1 MKVVVTG
8 ASSLLGRTV
17 ALALAE
23 RGDSVTCFQRSASGT
38 ELAEVRGDIRDG
50 AALLAA
56 AAGHDALI
64 HLAALVAP
72 RAAWSDAY
80 GVNVTGT
87 VNAQRAGELCGR
99 FVHISSPSVAFKNVP
114 AVGVGAEPACY
125 AGRDVYTRSKAI
137 AEQLVLIDN
146 DVPTIVVR
154 PHLVWGPGD
163 TQLVGRIVARAKQHR
178 LAVPGHGRALIDTTY
193 VDDAAR
199 AIIAALDHAVPGD
212 EACGKAWVV
221 TGADPRPVA
230 DLMNGILLAAG
241 LRASVRSVPAPVAA
255 FAGRLAQ
262 SFWPGSEPP
271 ITHFAARQLS
281 VAHWFDQRETQRVL
295 DWTPRVS
302 VDEGLARLAAW
313 FRAPR

>member
-1 MKVVVTG
+1 VKVVVTG

-221 TGADPRPVA
+221 TGAGRGIRWAPRPE
-230 DLMNGILLAAG
+230 LLARERAPHHS
-241 LRASVRSVPAPVAA
+241 LRRSPALRSPLVRS
-255 FAGRLAQ
+255 
-262 SFWPGSEPP
+262 
-271 ITHFAARQLS
+271 AR
-281 VAHWFDQRETQRVL
+281 DPT
-295 DWTPRVS
+295 
-302 VDEGLARLAAW
+302 GARLDTACFSGRGPGALGRVVQSTSLSLAHVAQGW
-313 FRAPR
+313 ATRCIRKLRCPLCTASTS

>member
-1 MKVVVTG
+1 
-8 ASSLLGRTV
+8 V

-146 DVPTIVVR
+146 DVPT
-154 PHLVWGPGD
+154 
-163 TQLVGRIVARAKQHR
+163 IVARAKQHR